1 MKVSKVE
8 APILDHVTEINL
20 NGIMMEFRF
29 ILSLISSLL
38 ISVPLSSGQL
48 FRDDKPI
55 IQIEITSQSPDTE
68 SFLLNFNFGQ
78 KSHGLERVKVLIKND
93 GIIPCHIKQCN

>member
-55 IQIEITSQSPDTE
+55 I
-68 SFLLNFNFGQ
+68 
-78 KSHGLERVKVLIKND
+78 
-93 GIIPCHIKQCN
+93 